1 MVQKCCYNC
10 SNFNYGNCLIKLEV
24 VDAGDICNRWC
35 HKNKFV
41 SSWNLYNLEITSLPN
56 VLY

>member
-1 MVQKCCYNC
+1 MIARCCYNC
-10 SNFNYGNCLIKLEV
+10 GNFNYGNCSIKLEV

-56 VLY
+56 ILH